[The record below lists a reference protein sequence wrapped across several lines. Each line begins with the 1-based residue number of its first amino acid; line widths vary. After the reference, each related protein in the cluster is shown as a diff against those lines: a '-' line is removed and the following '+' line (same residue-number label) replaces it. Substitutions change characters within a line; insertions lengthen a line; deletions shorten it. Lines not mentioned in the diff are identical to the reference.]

1 MAGQRALSDFSL
13 LKSSVRVLYI
23 TEQDIASYPSP
34 HFPYKKYHGI
44 FSGPQLTLRDLWP
57 LETST

>member
-13 LKSSVRVLYI
+13 LKSSVLVLYI
-23 TEQDIASYPSP
+23 TEPDIASYLSP

-44 FSGPQLTLRDLWP
+44 FSGPQFTL
-57 LETST
+57 